1 MIEKNQLKA
10 QGLAFAR
17 AMQAALRTVMM
28 YSVDHPAADKV
39 VQQAYGT
46 LNTLLKQTKEFTF
59 GFHNQRVQLN
69 NLLTSDS
76 SLGYLEAEFS
86 KRGIANIS
94 FLAGIPLR
102 GFKRGM
108 ALLSTKPSVIEEK
121 GGIKRFLEHNP
132 IEGMR
137 FQKAAKAPGQTE
149 DTVLGMDSDSFRT
162 AQAILEADMRVGGSS
177 LDLLLQSGG
186 PGGGFTAT
194 QGLEFGT
201 RATREALGDAAG
213 DLRGPVEAL
222 ARMLAEL
229 KPDSL
234 LAAMPP
240 SKQGELSGRPALE
253 VATDVVEDVAVDW
266 AVERLKS
273 CPAGPEAKQAEE
285 EVLQALLRGLK
296 ATQVADR
303 LLRKLARFIKE
314 AGLPDDVYER
324 LRQGVAWY
332 SLSREEKR
340 AQLLQLK
347 RFGEQEF
354 RRLINYAL
362 EMMGEGR
369 VEEALEVAKYYFA
382 CLDSIPTEERAEE
395 YARMPN
401 LLRAIAGPQTLEFMR
416 SVTGRLGK
424 DFLDDKQK
432 DGTCH
437 RLLASCLSGLAQNA
451 GNHEDFE
458 TVQKIGLQ
466 LSRSLAKD
474 NVQHAEC
481 CGVALSALVAPTG
494 VARLVE
500 LYLEKR
506 EDPLWARTVSSLLK
520 LLGPQGAETPLQF
533 LEVEASGPNRMR
545 LIRLIGQLGP
555 AAIEPARKRL
565 AHERWYVVRNA
576 CFILG
581 DLGDPD
587 LPKQLAGALKHPE
600 GRVQQA
606 AVTAM
611 IKCNVPGRGAALA
624 GALIDLQERLKETA
638 LEELTFLKDPAAI
651 DGLEQFVARQAGRPN
666 LIERAVQVLAAT
678 SSERA
683 VEVLGKVLADT
694 KQLPS
699 VRKAALTCLSH
710 SPFSLAQRT
719 LIDFVRS
726 NPNDPLAVECRG
738 FLGLGGG

>member
-17 AMQAALRTVMM
+17 TIQAALRTVMM

-76 SLGYLEAEFS
+76 SLGCLEAEFS

-94 FLAGIPLR
+94 FLAGIPVR

-121 GGIKRFLEHNP
+121 GGIKRFLEQNP

-149 DTVLGMDSDSFRT
+149 DTVLGTDSDSFRT

-240 SKQGELSGRPALE
+240 SKQGELRGRSALE

-273 CPAGPEAKQAEE
+273 CPTGPAAKQAEE

-324 LRQGVAWY
+324 MRQGVAWY

-340 AQLLQLK
+340 TQLIRLK
-347 RFGEQEF
+347 RFGED
-354 RRLINYAL
+354 RKSTRLNSSDLVISYAVFCLKKKKKL
-362 EMMGEGR
+362 E
-369 VEEALEVAKYYFA
+369 
-382 CLDSIPTEERAEE
+382 SI
-395 YARMPN
+395 
-401 LLRAIAGPQTLEFMR
+401 L
-416 SVTGRLGK
+416 
-424 DFLDDKQK
+424 
-432 DGTCH
+432 C
-437 RLLASCLSGLAQNA
+437 
-451 GNHEDFE
+451 
-458 TVQKIGLQ
+458 
-466 LSRSLAKD
+466 
-474 NVQHAEC
+474 
-481 CGVALSALVAPTG
+481 
-494 VARLVE
+494 
-500 LYLEKR
+500 
-506 EDPLWARTVSSLLK
+506 
-520 LLGPQGAETPLQF
+520 
-533 LEVEASGPNRMR
+533 
-545 LIRLIGQLGP
+545 
-555 AAIEPARKRL
+555 AIESHAIP
-565 AHERWYVVRNA
+565 
-576 CFILG
+576 G
-581 DLGDPD
+581 DI
-587 LPKQLAGALKHPE
+587 AFFFESSHPFHDRRSRQHH
-600 GRVQQA
+600 RV
-606 AVTAM
+606 
-611 IKCNVPGRGAALA
+611 C
-624 GALIDLQERLKETA
+624 
-638 LEELTFLKDPAAI
+638 
-651 DGLEQFVARQAGRPN
+651 
-666 LIERAVQVLAAT
+666 
-678 SSERA
+678 
-683 VEVLGKVLADT
+683 
-694 KQLPS
+694 
-699 VRKAALTCLSH
+699 
-710 SPFSLAQRT
+710 
-719 LIDFVRS
+719 
-726 NPNDPLAVECRG
+726 
-738 FLGLGGG
+738 